1 MWSLLEHEGDDV
13 EEAFG
18 LTFKVTY
25 SDVFG
30 ELQACNLKKDGDTI
44 PVTKD
49 NVQVRFLMRGI
60 KGNLGDG
67 Q

>member
-1 MWSLLEHEGDDV
+1 MEYEGDDV

-18 LTFKVTY
+18 LTFQVTY

-30 ELQACNLKKDGDTI
+30 DLQVCNLKKDGESI

-49 NVQVRFLMRGI
+49 NKQVRTEG
-60 KGNLGDG
+60 GLGSSSSIRYN
-67 Q
+67 